1 MFNIN
6 IEPLKIHS
14 VEEDSVEIVE
24 RKGFGHPDTICNSI
38 VDQISIE
45 YFKKWKGHHNFDKA
59 LLSAGKST
67 PAFGGGEIDKVPTF
81 CLGDRATTIFNGE
94 KVDVEQLTKKTMED
108 WFTTNMENFPIP
120 KYQTYLS
127 EGSGNLKDIFSRDSK
142 RFLPANDTSAA
153 TGYAP
158 FSKTESITMNLEKYL
173 NSPVFKKNHPYSG
186 QDIKIMTIR
195 TGDKLNITV
204 AMAIIDRYISS
215 VKSYKSKIDE
225 MTLDA
230 LDFCENNYTD
240 LVPTLRI
247 NALDNYNRGI
257 DGLYLTVSGSSAECG
272 DSGQVGRGNNPVG
285 VIALNRPMSVEAAA
299 GKNSVS
305 HIGKIYNH
313 FCFHLSEKIYQAYK
327 ENGLNTVYV
336 WMVSQIGRPINEP
349 TVIYVKH
356 NASKLNGEIKE
367 LISSEME
374 NLDKFCLDLASGK
387 RRSI

>member
-6 IEPLKIHS
+6 IEPNKVNS
-14 VEEDSVEIVE
+14 VESDIVEIVE

-38 VDQISIE
+38 VDQISVE

-67 PAFGGGEIDKVPTF
+67 PAFGGGKIDKVPTF
-81 CLGDRATTIFNGE
+81 CLGDRATTTFNGE

-108 WFTTNMENFPIP
+108 WFTTNMKSFPVP
-120 KYQTYLS
+120 KYHTYLS
-127 EGSGNLKDIFSRDSK
+127 EGSGDLRDIFSRESNK
-142 RFLPANDTSAA
+142 FLPANDTSAA

-158 FSKTESITMNLEKYL
+158 FSKTENLTMGLEKYI
-173 NSPVFKKNHPYSG
+173 NSPEFKKHFPCSG
-186 QDIKIMTIR
+186 QDVKIMSIRNGRTI
-195 TGDKLNITV
+195 NITV
-204 AMAIIDRYISS
+204 AIAMIDKYIDS
-215 VKSYKSKIDE
+215 VKTYKKNIEE
-225 MTLDA
+225 MTLA
-230 LDFCENNYTD
+230 SLDYCENNFPE
-240 LVPTLRI
+240 LVPTIRI
-247 NALDNYNRGI
+247 NALDNYKRGI

-313 FCFHLSEKIYQAYK
+313 FCFYLADQIYQTYK

-356 NASKLNGEIKE
+356 NANLNGEIKK
-367 LISSEME
+367 LISLEME

>member
-6 IEPLKIHS
+6 IEPLKVHS
-14 VEEDSVEIVE
+14 VEQDNVEIVE
-24 RKGFGHPDTICNSI
+24 RKGFGHPDTICNTV

-67 PAFGGGEIDKVPTF
+67 PAFGGGKIERVPTF

-94 KVDVEQLTKKTMED
+94 KVDVESLTKNTVEN
-108 WFTTNMENFPIP
+108 WFKANMKSFPIP
-120 KYQTYLS
+120 EYKSYLS
-127 EGSGNLKDIFSRDSK
+127 EGSGDLRDIFSRDSG
-142 RFLPANDTSAA
+142 RFLPSNDTSAA

-158 FSKTESITMNLEKYL
+158 FSKTENITMNLEKYL
-173 NSPVFKKNHPYSG
+173 NSPAFKKEHPYSG

-195 TGDKLNITV
+195 SGSNLNITV
-204 AMAIIDRYISS
+204 AMAIIDRHVDS
-215 VKSYKSKIDE
+215 VKSYKTKIDE

-230 LDFCENNYTD
+230 LDYCENNYPD

-247 NALDNYNRGI
+247 NALDNYTRGI

-285 VIALNRPMSVEAAA
+285 VIPLNRPMSVEAAS

-327 ENGLNTVYV
+327 EKGLNTVYV

-356 NASKLNGEIKE
+356 NATKLNGEIKE

>member
-6 IEPLKIHS
+6 IEPNKVNS
-14 VEEDSVEIVE
+14 VESDNVEIVE

-38 VDQISIE
+38 VDQISVE

-67 PAFGGGEIDKVPTF
+67 PAFGGGKIEKVPTF
-81 CLGDRATTIFNGE
+81 CLGDRATTVFKGI
-94 KVDVEQLTKKTMED
+94 KVDVESLTKNTVEN
-108 WFTTNMENFPIP
+108 WFKTNMKSFPVP
-120 KYQTYLS
+120 EYKSYLS
-127 EGSGNLKDIFSRDSK
+127 EGSGDLRDIFSRDSG

-158 FSKTESITMNLEKYL
+158 FSKTENITMNLEKYL
-173 NSPVFKKNHPYSG
+173 NSPAFKKEHPYSG

-195 TGDKLNITV
+195 NGNKLNITV
-204 AMAIIDRYISS
+204 AMAIIDRYIDS
-215 VKSYKSKIDE
+215 VKSYKMKIDE
-225 MTLDA
+225 MTIDA
-230 LDFCENNYTD
+230 LDYCENNYSD
-240 LVPTLRI
+240 LVPTIRI
-247 NALDNYNRGI
+247 NALDNYLRGI

-313 FCFHLSEKIYQAYK
+313 FCFYLADQIYQTYK
-327 ENGLNTVYV
+327 ENGLDTVYV

-356 NASKLNGEIKE
+356 NAKINGEVKE